1 MDDAQYLNLMAK
13 LNNIVAR
20 LDHISL
26 QVTPPVSIPS
36 VFGQA
41 DVKIHD
47 QGILTSSSTEITH
60 PTWMSST
67 TTTTTPATSARRRK
81 RKGGM

>member
-36 VFGQA
+36 QLPA
-41 DVKIHD
+41 DVKIYD

-60 PTWMSST
+60 LTWMSST
-67 TTTTTPATSARRRK
+67 TTTYKPRK
-81 RKGGM
+81 RRHYRQVVY

>member
-20 LDHISL
+20 LDLISL
-26 QVTPPVSIPS
+26 KVTPPVSIPS
-36 VFGQA
+36 QWPA

-67 TTTTTPATSARRRK
+67 TTTTTYRPRK
-81 RKGGM
+81 RRHFRQVVY

>member
-36 VFGQA
+36 QWPA
-41 DVKIHD
+41 DVKIYD

-67 TTTTTPATSARRRK
+67 TTTYKPRK
-81 RKGGM
+81 RRHYRQVVY